1 MELAFMASEKVAVML
16 APGATPVKLVPGTVL
31 VTLGGVVSTVKL
43 RCAGL
48 ASSLPAASLALT
60 KKVWVPLARLLYVL
74 LVAVPLA
81 SQSPPS
87 NLVWKVAF
95 EGSVE
100 EKVNVASLL
109 LTVPEGPETM
119 VVSGGVV
126 S

>member
-1 MELAFMASEKVAVML
+1 MRLHLHLLSSPKGGDFYLARTFQLRL
-16 APGATPVKLVPGTVL
+16 A
-31 VTLGGVVSTVKL
+31 GVGSV
-43 RCAGL
+43 
-48 ASSLPAASLALT
+48 LPAASVAFT
-60 KKVWVPLARLLYVL
+60 SKVWVPFSRSLYVL

-81 SQSPPS
+81 FQIPPS

-126 S
+126 SRLPGAP